1 MKFCV
6 RLNVKGKNADASFP
20 PRILRWSLRFF
31 PGHFGFSMH
40 VLRAAPRKVSLFS
53 CPGLPHASGTGLS
66 PPSNPN
72 EAMVSLRAEPFRR
85 RAAAHWPPGAAR
97 PAASGSS
104 TAVGAAKL
112 SAKRPTNAGLA
123 PSPLSPRHPHVAHTL
138 SSTGRC
144 SDVVTD
150 PAASL
155 CCRPTPCLLPVAPSP
170 GCTESHC

>member
-1 MKFCV
+1 MPPFPLVSCV
-6 RLNVKGKNADASFP
+6 GASV
-20 PRILRWSLRFF
+20 FF
-31 PGHFGFSMH
+31 PATLAFRCTFSGPPQERSRYFP
-40 VLRAAPRKVSLFS
+40 VLARPAR
-53 CPGLPHASGTGLS
+53 SGTGLS